1 MLLKRLPRRLSLVA
15 AIIAFTLSTSASA
28 NAPQIRSQ
36 APGYYRMM
44 IGNYE
49 ITALLDGTHPFPLET
64 VMTEQSPQGSSDEQN
79 YYDKDRQRADHL
91 LAATFQKVPPEGSIN
106 AFLVN
111 TGSKLV
117 LIDTGAGTLYG
128 ECCGKLVENL
138 EAAGYKPE
146 QVDEILLTHL
156 HMDHVG
162 GLARNGKRVFPNAIV
177 RANKL
182 DTDYWLSEKGEQS
195 APTFLH
201 AMFEADKAVLAPY
214 IQADKLETFDGAQEL
229 VPGIQSVPAPG
240 HTPGH
245 TAYKISSEGQS
256 ILIWGDVVHVAAIQF
271 PEPSVTVKYDS
282 GPGQALATRRAV
294 FSEAAKSGIWIAAA
308 HISFPGF
315 GHIALQNGKYV
326 WVPAN
331 YSTNLSGKTN

>member
-1 MLLKRLPRRLSLVA
+1 MPFRKSLCRLFLTAAVA
-15 AIIAFTLSTSASA
+15 AFCLSTPVFAD
-28 NAPQIRSQ
+28 APQVRSQ

-44 IGNYE
+44 IGSYE
-49 ITALLDGTHPFPLET
+49 VTALLDGTHPFPLDT
-64 VMTEQSPQGSSDEQN
+64 VMTEQSSQGDGTPQN
-79 YYDKDRQRADHL
+79 YYDKNRQQADHL
-91 LAATFQKVPPEGSIN
+91 LAVTFQKTPPEGSIN

-111 TGSKLV
+111 TGAKLV

-128 ECCGKLVENL
+128 ECCGKLIENL
-138 EAAGYKPE
+138 RAAGYKPE

-162 GLARNGKRVFPNAIV
+162 GLTQAGKMVFPRAIV
-177 RANKL
+177 RVNKL
-182 DTDYWLSEKGEQS
+182 DADYWLSQQGEQS

-201 AMFEADKAVLAPY
+201 AIFEADKAVLAPY
-214 IQADKLETFDGAQEL
+214 IRAGKLQTFEGTQEL

-256 ILIWGDVVHVAAIQF
+256 ILVWGDVVHVAAIQF
-271 PEPSVTVKYDS
+271 PEPGVTVKYDS
-282 GPGQALATRRAV
+282 GPAQALATRGAV
-294 FSEAAKSGIWIAAA
+294 FSEAAKTGIWIAAA

-315 GHIALQNGKYV
+315 GHIAIQDGKYV

-331 YSTNLSGKTN
+331 YSTNLNGKTN

>member
-1 MLLKRLPRRLSLVA
+1 
-15 AIIAFTLSTSASA
+15 
-28 NAPQIRSQ
+28 
-36 APGYYRMM
+36 MM

-64 VMTEQSPQGSSDEQN
+64 VMTEQSSQENGEEQN
-79 YYDKDRQRADHL
+79 YYEKSRVEADRL

-111 TGSKLV
+111 TGSKLI
-117 LIDTGAGTLYG
+117 LIDTGAGDLYG

-138 EAAGYKPE
+138 KAAGYKPE

-162 GLARNGKRVFPNAIV
+162 GLARSGMPVFPNAIV
-177 RANKL
+177 RVNKL
-182 DTDYWLSEKGEQS
+182 DSDYWLSQQGEQS

-214 IQADKLETFDGAQEL
+214 IQAGKLETFEGGQEL
-229 VPGIQSVPAPG
+229 EPGIQSVPAPG

-245 TAYKISSEGQS
+245 TAYRISSEGQS
-256 ILIWGDVVHVAAIQF
+256 ILVWGDIVHVAAIQF

-282 GPGQALATRRAV
+282 GPPQALATRRAA

-308 HISFPGF
+308 HISFPGL
-315 GHIALQNGKYV
+315 GHIAIQDGKYV

-331 YSTNLSGKTN
+331 YSTQLSGKAN